1 MRRLHLLEIEDQPWC
16 PAVLR
21 DAATDFLQFMIVK
34 TDTYA
39 PALPL
44 LQGALERVGTR
55 QVVDLCSGGGGPWP
69 GLLPQ
74 LDSADAPVQVRLT
87 DRYPNREAFERANER
102 TGGRLAFHAEP
113 VDATAL
119 PEGLTGFRT
128 LFTAFHHFPP
138 AAARA
143 ILADA
148 VRGGQ
153 GIGVFEAT
161 QRSVPSII
169 ATAFSPL
176 IVLLVTPF
184 IHPFRWSRLFWT
196 YVIPLVPL
204 LVLFD
209 GLVSC
214 LRTYSP
220 RELREMADSLGAPGY
235 TWEIGEAKGR
245 APVPVT
251 YLLGTPPRQGD
262 PSAAA

>member
-21 DAATDFLQFMIVK
+21 DAATDFLQFMIVR

-39 PALPL
+39 PAVPL
-44 LQGALERVGTR
+44 LQSALRRAGTR

-69 GLLPQ
+69 GLLPR
-74 LDSADAPVQVRLT
+74 LDSADARVQVRLT
-87 DRYPNREAFERANER
+87 DRYPNREAFERANEG
-102 TGGRLAFHAEP
+102 TGGRLAFHGEP

-119 PEGLTGFRT
+119 PAGLAGFRT

-138 AAARA
+138 DAARA

-148 VRGGQ
+148 VRGRQ

-169 ATAFSPL
+169 ATALSPL
-176 IVLLVTPF
+176 VVLLVTPF
-184 IHPFRWSRLFWT
+184 IRPFRWSRLFWT

-214 LRTYSP
+214 LRTYTP
-220 RELREMADSLGAPGY
+220 RELQEMVDSLDAPGY
-235 TWEIGEAKGR
+235 AWEIDQAKGR
-245 APVPVT
+245 GPVPVT
-251 YLLGTPPRQGD
+251 YLLGIPPG
-262 PSAAA
+262 

>member
-21 DAATDFLQFMIVK
+21 DAATDFLQFMIVA
-34 TDTYA
+34 TDTYL
-39 PALPL
+39 PAVPL
-44 LQGALERVGTR
+44 LQSALDRAGTR

-69 GLLPQ
+69 GLLAH
-74 LDSADAPVQVRLT
+74 LDTPDAPVDVCLT

-102 TGGRLAFHAEP
+102 TGGRLAFHPHP

-119 PEGLTGFRT
+119 PAGLTGFRT
-128 LFTAFHHFPP
+128 LFTAFHHFRPD
-138 AAARA
+138 AART

-148 VRGGQ
+148 VRAGQ
-153 GIGVFEAT
+153 GIGIFEAT
-161 QRSVPSII
+161 QRTAPSLL

-176 IVLLVTPF
+176 IVLAVTPF
-184 IHPFRWSRLFWT
+184 IRPFRWSRLLWT
-196 YVIPLVPL
+196 YLIPLVPL

-214 LRTYSP
+214 LRTYTP
-220 RELREMADSLGAPGY
+220 RELRTMTDSLDAAGY

-245 APVPVT
+245 GPVPVT
-251 YLLGTPPRQGD
+251 YLIGIPP
-262 PSAAA
+262 A

>member
-1 MRRLHLLEIEDQPWC
+1 MRRMHLLEIEDQPRC

-34 TDTYA
+34 TDTYG
-39 PALPL
+39 PAIPHLRA
-44 LQGALERVGTR
+44 ALERAGTR

-74 LDSADAPVQVRLT
+74 LDTPAAPVEVRLT
-87 DRYPNREAFERANER
+87 DRYPNHEAFEQARER
-102 TGGRLAFHAEP
+102 TGDRLAFHPEP

-119 PEGLTGFRT
+119 PSGLTGFRT

-138 AAARA
+138 EAARA

-148 VRGGQ
+148 VRAGQ

-161 QRSVPSII
+161 QRSAPSLL

-176 IVLLVTPF
+176 LVLLVTPF
-184 IHPFRWSRLFWT
+184 IRPFRWSRLLWT
-196 YVIPLVPL
+196 YLIPLVPL

-214 LRTYSP
+214 LRTYTP
-220 RELREMADSLGAPGY
+220 RELRAMADSLDARGY
-235 TWEIGEAKGR
+235 AWEIGEAKGR
-245 APVPVT
+245 GPVPVT
-251 YLLGTPPRQGD
+251 YLLGIPP
-262 PSAAA
+262 A